1 MVTQYAADILQSL
14 RRIIRSIDQHNKR
27 LSKEY
32 TMTIPQLVCLR
43 QMAKEGEITT
53 GNLAKVVFL
62 SQATVTGILD
72 RLEGKGLI
80 TRERS
85 RKDRRQVFVGL
96 TEAGHKLTE
105 EMPWPLQER
114 FARSLASL
122 SDQEQ
127 EQFDSMLKKLVLMME
142 VPQIPLWPYGTQDS
156 LSPDPLQETIASPEE
171 DVTPQNEK
179 SDQ

>member
-85 RKDRRQVFVGL
+85 RKDRRQVFVDL
-96 TEAGHKLTE
+96 TEAG
-105 EMPWPLQER
+105 
-114 FARSLASL
+114 
-122 SDQEQ
+122 
-127 EQFDSMLKKLVLMME
+127 
-142 VPQIPLWPYGTQDS
+142 
-156 LSPDPLQETIASPEE
+156 
-171 DVTPQNEK
+171 
-179 SDQ
+179 